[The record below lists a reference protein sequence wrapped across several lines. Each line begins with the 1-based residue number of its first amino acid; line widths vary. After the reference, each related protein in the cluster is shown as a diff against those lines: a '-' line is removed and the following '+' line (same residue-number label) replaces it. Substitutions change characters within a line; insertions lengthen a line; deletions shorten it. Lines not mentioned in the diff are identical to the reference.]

1 MDNIYLL
8 CLSDIHFDRNE
19 PESQGL
25 VLNEIFND
33 LPKVLGDVDC
43 DNLYCVISGDLVQAG
58 NVEQAYSEFSKYFLK
73 KLQKYVPLKN
83 ILVVAGNHDLNRNIL
98 TQDNWKKIQNDLV
111 NSQED
116 EENYNVT
123 LRGEEDSVIY
133 KKFYQFNQFVNKEL
147 QIPSYDLFGYEV
159 NIVPEIS
166 IYCLNSSLLSN
177 GGQEG
182 FSKDMGNLRIET
194 SGLYK
199 WAQEN
204 EGRTKIL
211 VMHHPLY
218 HLTEYAQA
226 VVENNVRK
234 HIDIVITGHL
244 HKQDIKQ
251 YLGRED
257 GTIKYCS
264 SPQLYSEKH
273 DPNGYS
279 LICFSN
285 NQVESITYRKWSP
298 INEEFMEG
306 NEFSRTSDGV
316 IRFKIEQA
324 EKVDVVEKELERA
337 LNQSLRAYNYI
348 PSWVD
353 RVVSNVAPGLSAKK
367 EDVLTW
373 DHINVINAKEN
384 IQIVGGAQFGLTSF
398 AHKMILEAWRIKNEH
413 WLYVEGKHLRLSKV
427 QNVVDD
433 FISARGIGVEDIKTF
448 VIDDWNKTLDDRQ
461 KILEKIRRINPEA
474 RLILINNEDD
484 TQFFAGLNNNLYE
497 ADFQLL
503 YLRELSRKGVR
514 QLSKEFIEKQHFAID
529 DSGKL
534 LERLIGQLLDLNV
547 HRTPINC
554 LQLLLNFQQ
563 NYDAHPADR
572 TKILKSLIMF
582 FFLKPDSYFYTDA
595 IDELD
600 CSEIMG
606 KLCEALMRSR
616 DEKTYQRYFSE
627 EQYLKAT
634 DSLKKKYSREVRLKL
649 LKAMLDAQIIVPY
662 LNLYEF
668 RFSYW
673 VYYFA
678 AYQMYIDRDFYDYMT
693 ESVKCIYMP
702 DIIEFYTGIDPKCDD
717 LITKLTDELL
727 KLSRDV
733 VTTFAPNEGDPY
745 AGMKF
750 RQNPILDN
758 KTQEQLEE
766 RIKASKLPDEL
777 KDAIMEQHD
786 DNTKPYFQMISTV
799 LEQYKVQNLM
809 SLSRSASRAL
819 RNSQHINE
827 DQRTLLYGAIQV
839 SWMAILN
846 VLQVLTPI
854 MARTGYGKLGGACFK
869 LAGDFPEDEN
879 KRTIAVLTSLPFNVI
894 DWFRGD
900 VYSEKRFPIYREL
913 INNSKAPSISRHM
926 NVLLLVRCRPNG
938 WQDLVGKYIEEVG
951 RNSFYIADVKNM
963 LSYCYRI
970 DDMSPKD
977 ERNTSKLILSAIE
990 KMRKHYVDPNKDK
1003 YFNTSQR
1010 NNNEALPKRETN
1022 E

>member
-1 MDNIYLL
+1 MENLYLL
-8 CLSDIHFDRNE
+8 CLSDIHFNKNE
-19 PESQGL
+19 PEGQGL
-25 VLNEIFND
+25 VLNEFFKD
-33 LPKVLGDVDC
+33 LSKVLSDIDHE
-43 DNLYCVISGDLVQAG
+43 NLYCVISGDLVQAG
-58 NVEQAYSEFSKYFLK
+58 NVEQAYNEFSRYFLK
-73 KLQKYVPLKN
+73 KLQQYVPLKN

-98 TQDNWKKIQNDLV
+98 MQDNWKQLQNDLV
-111 NSQED
+111 NSK
-116 EENYNVT
+116 EEEEKYNET
-123 LRGEEDSVIY
+123 LRDNADSVIY
-133 KKFYQFNQFVNKEL
+133 KKFFQFNQFVNKEL
-147 QIPSYDLFGYEV
+147 QIPSYDLFGYAV

-166 IYCLNSSLLSN
+166 VYCLNSSLLSN

-182 FSKDMGNLRIET
+182 FAKDIGNLRIET
-194 SGLYK
+194 SGLYR

-218 HLTEYAQA
+218 HLTEYAQSI
-226 VVENNVRK
+226 VENNVRK

-244 HKQDIKQ
+244 HKQDVKQ

-264 SPQLYSEKH
+264 SPQLYSEKQA
-273 DPNGYS
+273 PNGYS
-279 LICFSN
+279 LIRFTN
-285 NQVESITYRKWSP
+285 NQIESITYRKWSP
-298 INEEFMEG
+298 LIEEFTEG
-306 NEFSRTSDGV
+306 NEFSRTPDGI
-316 IRFKIEQA
+316 IRFKREQKNR
-324 EKVDVVEKELERA
+324 EDVVEKELELA

-367 EDVLTW
+367 EDIIIW
-373 DHINVINAKEN
+373 DHISVINAKEN
-384 IQIVGGAQFGLTSF
+384 VQIVGGAQFGLTSF
-398 AHKMILEAWRIKNEH
+398 ARKIILEAWRIKKEH
-413 WLYVEGKHLRLSKV
+413 WLYVEGMHLRLSKV
-427 QNVVDD
+427 QNIIDD
-433 FISARGIGVEDIKTF
+433 FISARGISVEDINAF

-461 KILEKIRRINPEA
+461 KILNKIRRINPEV
-474 RLILINNEDD
+474 RLILINNEED

-514 QLSKEFIEKQHFAID
+514 QLSKEFITKQHFTTD
-529 DSGKL
+529 NSGKL
-534 LERLIGQLLDLNV
+534 LERLIEQLLDLNV

-563 NYDAHPADR
+563 NYDAHPVDR

-595 IDELD
+595 IDESD
-600 CSEIMG
+600 CCEIMG
-606 KLCEALMRSR
+606 KLCEALMRSS

-627 EQYLKAT
+627 DQYLNAT
-634 DSLKKKYSREVRLKL
+634 ESLNGKYTRDMRLKL
-649 LKAMLDAQIIVPY
+649 FKAMLDAQIIVPY

-668 RFSYW
+668 RFCYW
-673 VYYFA
+673 VYFFA
-678 AYQMYIDRDFYDYMT
+678 AYQMYIDRKFYDYMMD
-693 ESVKCIYMP
+693 SVKCIYMP

-717 LITKLTDELL
+717 LITRMTNELL
-727 KLSRDV
+727 ALSNDV
-733 VTTFAPNEGDPY
+733 VTTFAPNEKDPY
-745 AGMKF
+745 ASMKF

-809 SLSRSASRAL
+809 SLSRSASRAM
-819 RNSQHINE
+819 RNSLHIKEEN
-827 DQRTLLYGAIQV
+827 RSLLYGSIQV

-846 VLQVLTPI
+846 VLQVLTPM
-854 MARTGYGKLGGACFK
+854 MARTGYGKLGGACFR
-869 LAGDFPEDEN
+869 LAGDFPEDVN

-894 DWFRGD
+894 DWFRND
-900 VYSEKRFPIYREL
+900 VYSEKRYPIYKEL
-913 INNSKAPSISRHM
+913 INNPKVPSISRHM

-938 WQDLVGKYIEEVG
+938 WQELVGKYIDEVG

-963 LSYCYRI
+963 LNYCYRI
-970 DDMSPKD
+970 EEMSPKD
-977 ERNTSKLILSAIE
+977 ERYTGKLILSAIE

-1010 NNNEALPKRETN
+1010 SNAELLPKREAN